1 MGVCLFFIAKRVLGS
16 QSITIDGYGGSL
28 QIVSI
33 TIYTAVIMLDTIK
46 LSIQVRHWTK
56 LLFISILFL
65 SVGPYIAFM
74 WVLNYRFKRP
84 VQGAL
89 HIYFS
94 SIKTYM
100 VILLLIMVL
109 LAINGIMI
117 YIRFHSHRILKQVTI
132 ALEQDCD
139 MVSYISEK

>member
-1 MGVCLFFIAKRVLGS
+1 MCLFFIAERVLGS
-16 QSITIDGYGGSL
+16 LSINIDGHGGSL

-84 VQGAL
+84 VQGTL

-94 SIKTYM
+94 SVKTYM
-100 VILLLIMVL
+100 VILLIVMVL

-117 YIRFHSHRILKQVTI
+117 YIRFHSHRILKQIAI
-132 ALEQDCD
+132 AL
-139 MVSYISEK
+139 

>member
-1 MGVCLFFIAKRVLGS
+1 MGICLFFIAERVLGS
-16 QSITIDGYGGSL
+16 LSINIDGHGSSL

-33 TIYTAVIMLDTIK
+33 TIYTAMIMLVTIK

-84 VQGAL
+84 VQGTL

-94 SIKTYM
+94 SVKTYM
-100 VILLLIMVL
+100 VILLIVMVL

-117 YIRFHSHRILKQVTI
+117 YIRFHSHRILKQITI
-132 ALEQDCD
+132 AL
-139 MVSYISEK
+139 